1 MKIKVT
7 KLGKDYKKVFNG
19 LDWMP
24 DNKKY
29 QLELKT
35 DIIECIKILWLLK
48 FPKKKPTRFWEEIES

>member
-7 KLGKDYKKVFNG
+7 KLGKDYKKVFSG

-24 DNKKY
+24 DNEKY

-35 DIIECIKILWLLK
+35 DPIECLKILWLLK
-48 FPKKKPTRFWEEIES
+48 FPKKKPTRFWEEIEP

>member
-24 DNKKY
+24 DNEKY
-29 QLELKT
+29 QLELKA
-35 DIIECIKILWLLK
+35 DLIEYLKILWLLK
-48 FPKKKPTRFWEEIES
+48 FPKKKPTRFWEELES

>member
-1 MKIKVT
+1 MKIKVI

-24 DNKKY
+24 DNERY

-35 DIIECIKILWLLK
+35 DLIECIKILWLLK
-48 FPKKKPTRFWEEIES
+48 FPKKKPTRIWEEEES

>member
-24 DNKKY
+24 DNDAY

-35 DIIECIKILWLLK
+35 TFIECLKILWLLR
-48 FPKKKPTRFWEEIES
+48 FPKKRPTRTWEELES

>member
-1 MKIKVT
+1 MKIKIT

-24 DNKKY
+24 DNEKY

-35 DIIECIKILWLLK
+35 DLIECLKILWLLK
-48 FPKKKPTRFWEEIES
+48 FPKNKPTRFWEKLEP

>member
-24 DNKKY
+24 DNEKY

>member
-24 DNKKY
+24 DNEKY

-35 DIIECIKILWLLK
+35 DLIECLKILWLLK
-48 FPKKKPTRFWEEIES
+48 FPKKKPTRFWEELES

>member
-24 DNKKY
+24 DNEKY
-29 QLELKT
+29 RLELKT
-35 DIIECIKILWLLK
+35 NIIECIKILWLLK

>member
-24 DNKKY
+24 DNEKY

-48 FPKKKPTRFWEEIES
+48 FPKKKPTRFWEGIES